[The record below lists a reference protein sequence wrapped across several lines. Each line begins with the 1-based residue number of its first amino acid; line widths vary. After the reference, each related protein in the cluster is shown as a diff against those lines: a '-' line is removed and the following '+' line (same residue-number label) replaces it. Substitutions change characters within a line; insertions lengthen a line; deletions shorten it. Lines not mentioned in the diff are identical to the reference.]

1 MLRADEAA
9 PRRQRRDRHFAQF
22 QALVAPG
29 GGDDVDNGIDRADLV
44 EVDLFGGRVMDFR
57 FGLGQ
62 RRENRHRPILDASG
76 KR

>member
-9 PRRQRRDRHFAQF
+9 PRRQRRDDHFVQF

-29 GGDDVDNGIDRADLV
+29 GGDDIDNGIDRADLV
-44 EVDLFGGRVMDFR
+44 EVDLFGGRAMDFR

-62 RRENRHRPILDASG
+62 RRENRQRAILDPSG